1 MGHAAGSRLSLEHIA
16 EAARTIDPVFRAS
29 PQFLSEP
36 LSALL
41 GCQLTVKV
49 ETVNPIRSFKG
60 RGTDYFVQKLVARGE
75 TGPLVCA
82 SAGNFGQGLA
92 YSCRKHGIALTVF
105 AARNANRLKVQRM
118 RELSAEVR
126 LAGDDFD
133 AAKELAE
140 KTAAERGARMV
151 VDGEVPEISEGAGSI
166 GVELL
171 ARGERFDAVVVP
183 LGDGALLN
191 GMARWVKSV
200 APSTR
205 MVGVCAQG
213 APAVAESFRRG
224 PGAPPVTRPSVDTIA
239 DGIAVRLPVPEAVA
253 DMFGLVDDV
262 LLVDDAQILEA
273 MRLAHRQVGLVVEPA
288 GAAGLAALL
297 GGTFAGRRVA
307 TVLCGGNVA
316 PEQLA
321 GWLG

>member
-1 MGHAAGSRLSLEHIA
+1 MATPAGSRLSLERIA
-16 EAARTIDPVFRAS
+16 EAARTIDPVFLGS

-60 RGTDYFVQKLVARGE
+60 RGADYFVQRLLMRGR

-92 YSCRKHGIALTVF
+92 YSCRKHGLPLTVF
-105 AARNANRLKVQRM
+105 AARSANRLKVERM
-118 RELSAEVR
+118 RGLSAEVE
-126 LAGDDFD
+126 LVGDDFD
-133 AAKELAE
+133 AAKEAAE
-140 KTAAERGARMV
+140 ATARERGARMV
-151 VDGEVPEISEGAGSI
+151 VDGEETAITEGAGSI

-171 ARGERFDAVVVP
+171 ASGARFDAVVVP

-191 GMARWVKSV
+191 GIARWVKSA

-205 MVGVCAQG
+205 MVGVCARG

-224 PGAPPVTRPSVDTIA
+224 PGAPLVTHPRVDTIA
-239 DGIAVRLPVPEAVA
+239 DGIAVRLPVAEAVA

-262 LLVDDAQILEA
+262 VLVDDGQILEA

-297 GGTFAGRRVA
+297 GGGFGGQCVA
-307 TVLCGGNVA
+307 TVLCGGNLA
-316 PEQLA
+316 PEQLSA
-321 GWLG
+321 LSG